1 MSKQIRFILFF
12 AGRVLFMNILI
23 PDYYNG
29 FKCVADRCLHNCCIG
44 WEIDIDEDTLC
55 LYGDIG
61 GEFGKRLKDNI
72 SDDEYPH
79 FILREHGRCPFL
91 NEKGL
96 CDIIAELGDGA
107 LCDICADHPR
117 YRNYFDDRLEMGLG
131 LSCEEAARIILSN
144 ENKVK
149 LVDIDT
155 GVPVAV
161 FPERQ
166 RLLDILQDRSLPL
179 KDRLKELCTLPD
191 KDYFAFFSSLER
203 LSGEWDGYLELLKS
217 KTADISEFD
226 TVFEQLAVYFLL
238 RHSAE
243 SLLIGSFVSALSVYI
258 IQKISAALK
267 YKNGTLT
274 LDEIIEIS
282 RMYSSEIEYS
292 DENTEKMINITKSSS
307 F

>member
-1 MSKQIRFILFF
+1 MQIL
-12 AGRVLFMNILI
+12 V
-23 PDYYNG
+23 PDYYNN
-29 FKCVADRCLHNCCIG
+29 FRCIADKCEHNCCIG
-44 WEIDIDEDTLC
+44 WEIDIDEDTLS
-55 LYGDIG
+55 LYKEIG
-61 GEFGKRLKDNI
+61 GELGKRLSDNI
-72 SDDEYPH
+72 SLDGCPH
-79 FILREHGRCPFL
+79 FILKEHDRCPFL
-91 NEKGL
+91 NKNGL
-96 CDIIAELGDGA
+96 CDIITELGDGA

-131 LSCEEAARIILSN
+131 LCCEEAARIILSN
-144 ENKVK
+144 EHKVK

-179 KDRLKELCTLPD
+179 KDRLKELCALPD

-203 LSGEWDGYLELLKS
+203 LSGEWDGYLELLKC

-243 SLLIGSFVSALSVYI
+243 SLLISSFVSALSVYI